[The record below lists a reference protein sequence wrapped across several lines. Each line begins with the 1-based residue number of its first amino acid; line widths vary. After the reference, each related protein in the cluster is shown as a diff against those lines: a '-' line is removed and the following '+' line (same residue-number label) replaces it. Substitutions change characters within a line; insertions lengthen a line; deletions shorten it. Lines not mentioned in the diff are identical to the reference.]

1 MDVQF
6 ITDNEIL
13 CESYQALQ
21 HAYRWVVVT

>member
-13 CESYQALQ
+13 VRVIKPCSTHIAGS
-21 HAYRWVVVT
+21 